1 MTSNIGGHWIQDPSI
16 SDEEK
21 RERTMEALKAAFR
34 PEFLNRIDDMITF
47 RSLGMEDIDR
57 IIDIQIGLIEKRLRE
72 RKLSLELT
80 EEAKNYIAHAGYSPV
95 YGARPLKRTL
105 QKLILDN
112 LAMKILEGT
121 FAEGDHI
128 LVELT
133 DSGEMIFK
141 KR

>member
-1 MTSNIGGHWIQDPSI
+1 MDSL
-16 SDEEK
+16 
-21 RERTMEALKAAFR
+21 RAAFR

-47 RSLGMEDIDR
+47 RSLNMNDIDK
-57 IIDIQIGLIEKRLRE
+57 IIDIQINLVEKRLKE

-80 EEAKNYIAHAGYSPV
+80 EEAKKYIAQAGYSPV
-95 YGARPLKRTL
+95 YGARPLKRVL

-112 LAMKILEGT
+112 LAMKLLEGT

-133 DSGEMIFK
+133 ASGDIALR

>member
-1 MTSNIGGHWIQDPSI
+1 
-16 SDEEK
+16 
-21 RERTMEALKAAFR
+21 MEALKAAFR

-57 IIDIQIGLIEKRLRE
+57 IIDIQIGLIEKRLKE

-95 YGARPLKRTL
+95 YGARPLKRAL

-133 DSGEMIFK
+133 DSGEIAFK
-141 KR
+141 KK